1 MGKLQ
6 DWEMVIKKY
15 QRKNGSLFNSLA
27 TTAATRTH
35 RHLQDA
41 GSLNHIRSLFD
52 KFGNAVPTVYPLDIY
67 VGLCMIDNLERLGID
82 CQISNFLKLAVE
94 DFNISQSKH
103 REEIDHLD
111 RWVIENRLNK
121 LKLAGQKT
129 AYASFSAA
137 ATIFSPELSDA
148 RMSWAKNAVLTTVVD
163 DFFDIRGSVP
173 ELVNLIQLVEK
184 WNVNIESD
192 CQSEQVRIVFSALC
206 RGISEIANQA
216 FMYQR
221 RSVTSHILLDLLES
235 KLREAESSRVGYA
248 PTTDG
253 YTKMVKYPLPQA
265 LPALYVVGPKLLG
278 EAARSSEV
286 NKLFKLMSKYGV
298 IKKLH
303 GGKYGCLQRELE
315 EGKLNAISLR
325 MIHGDGGTTKQEAVK
340 EARRFVESQEE
351 ELLTLVE
358 KEKGSVI
365 PRAYKELFW
374 KMS

>member
-15 QRKNGSLFNSLA
+15 QRKNGSLFNSPA

-41 GSLNHIRSLFD
+41 GSLNHIRSLFY
-52 KFGNAVPTVYPLDIY
+52 KFGNAD
-67 VGLCMIDNLERLGID
+67 
-82 CQISNFLKLAVE
+82 FLKLAVE

-103 REEIDHLD
+103 REEINHLE

-121 LKLAGQKT
+121 LKLARQKT

-192 CQSEQVRIVFSALC
+192 CHSEQVRIVFSALR

-235 KLREAESSRVGYA
+235 KLREAESSRDGYV

-253 YTKMVKYPLPQA
+253 YTKMVKYPLPQV

-286 NKLFKLMSKYGV
+286 NKLFKLMSKCGCLLNYIQSFKVYIIRACMRRFLFSFSCIRTDGV

-303 GGKYGCLQRELE
+303 GGKYGCSQRELE

-340 EARRFVESQEE
+340 EARRFVESQQ
-351 ELLTLVE
+351 
-358 KEKGSVI
+358 
-365 PRAYKELFW
+365 
-374 KMS
+374 